1 MSTTLDP
8 NDLQPM
14 FDFEALEQ
22 ETPAQESSDVAEVA
36 GRKIQSV
43 GRGFRL
49 AFNDLGQQR
58 KLRDHQTSQ
67 LLENISVDKRQLKL
81 ARVLYDS
88 SHPAIKAK
96 NKARAAVNDLF
107 KASTIPYPEQGI
119 RLFPVRGD
127 ELEDQVAE
135 VEAFIKSMRD
145 AIAEFDSAV
154 EKLQSSWPSVVAKSR
169 EKLGDLFVASDYPSA
184 EQLGDY
190 LRISLEPYSVE
201 LPNYFQHVSPEEYQ
215 RAVNNMNDKFE
226 DAARMQE
233 DYIVQAFQS
242 SMAQMVSSVSGYND
256 GKQKRFANSVVT
268 NVFTAIDKFR
278 DSVNRFGILK
288 GTALEDEFEK
298 LHKVMT
304 TGAAN
309 ADNLPELLRDSQ
321 YKRED
326 IVAKVAT
333 LSESITRLAENRP
346 RRNIV
351 RD

>member
-8 NDLQPM
+8 NALQPM

-22 ETPAQESSDVAEVA
+22 ETPAQESSDVAEEA
-36 GRKIQSV
+36 GRNIQSV

-49 AFNDLGQQR
+49 AFHDLGQQR

-67 LLENISVDKRQLKL
+67 LLENVAVDKRQLKL

-96 NKARAAVNDLF
+96 NKARADVNDLF
-107 KASTIPYPEQGI
+107 KASTIPYPEQGV
-119 RLFPVRGD
+119 RLFPVRAEEIEG
-127 ELEDQVAE
+127 QVAE
-135 VEAFIKSMRD
+135 VEAFIKSIR
-145 AIAEFDSAV
+145 ASIADFDKSV
-154 EKLQSSWPSVVAKSR
+154 EKLQASWPSVVSKSR

-184 EQLGDY
+184 ENLGAY
-190 LRISLEPYSVE
+190 LRVSLEPYSVE
-201 LPNYFQHVSPEEYQ
+201 LPNYFQHVSPDEYQ
-215 RAVNNMNDKFE
+215 RAVANMNDKFE

-268 NVFTAIDKFR
+268 NVFAAIDKFK
-278 DSVNRFGILK
+278 DSVNRFGVLK

-304 TGAAN
+304 AGAGTV
-309 ADNLPELLRDSQ
+309 DNLPGLLRDSQ

-326 IVAKVAT
+326 IVAKVST
-333 LSESITRLAENRP
+333 LSDSITRLAENRP